1 MIILRKFIL
10 FSLLALGSLPLR
22 AQELFPNLLTPG
34 FRGDSGTEYTGWN
47 IFTEPYL
54 GLNHGDVAAAA
65 SNPTL
70 VQNLTST
77 AFLTS
82 GFNIY
87 SFSAATGF
95 EIANNTSGTMGA
107 LGTVVFQFDALG
119 TFLDYSTIKL
129 NYSGGSISL
138 NPTSIISESRVISGG
153 FGGYTNRAA
162 MQWNLTGLGITDY
175 TISFQSLGSSTS
187 FNSASLDT
195 STTNSEVVPLARTFA
210 AGGSTANWSET
221 ANWSTGVI
229 PSAGANVKVTAGSSL
244 IADAA
249 NEVGQLTFSQSGSF
263 ALTGANTLTINTGIT
278 LAAAAGAVTVD
289 APIRGGGHLFL
300 TAAEATTLTI
310 QGDVSG
316 APAAGAFPAVG
327 LTKEGK
333 GTVAIVGDIN
343 FAGGV
348 AVEAGTLRLSGNNT
362 YGGATAVQSGRLE
375 VAADAPAAAAGAL
388 GNASSTVTVGAD
400 PGTFGSLAPAELVID
415 GDHTVGRN
423 VSLASGTNAKVLGAA
438 NTTGEAVFSGNIT
451 LASSTANSSL
461 RADGVGDTLRFS
473 GNISGGSAANSLVKD
488 GAGTV
493 IFSGSNK
500 TYATATTVS
509 AGTLILASGTATG
522 NGDWSVASGA
532 HLEVNGTLAGTGSLA
547 LGGRLTGSGTI
558 DRAVVTSG
566 PSATIA
572 AGNSP
577 DTLNFSSLSLSNS
590 GAFEFELGT
599 VSDLIDVSGLL
610 TGSVAAGGIQFA
622 FSDAGGLSTGVAYT
636 LFNYGSQSGL
646 DLTDFL
652 VTSPGFIV
660 SQWTIGSGSLQAE
673 FSAVPEPSA
682 GLLLVLSGLVLAQIR
697 RRKRIS

>member
-95 EIANNTSGTMGA
+95 EIANNTSGTIGA

-362 YGGATAVQSGRLE
+362 YGG
-375 VAADAPAAAAGAL
+375 P
-388 GNASSTVTVGAD
+388 
-400 PGTFGSLAPAELVID
+400 PPC
-415 GDHTVGRN
+415 
-423 VSLASGTNAKVLGAA
+423 
-438 NTTGEAVFSGNIT
+438 
-451 LASSTANSSL
+451 
-461 RADGVGDTLRFS
+461 
-473 GNISGGSAANSLVKD
+473 SLVVLK
-488 GAGTV
+488 
-493 IFSGSNK
+493 SPP
-500 TYATATTVS
+500 
-509 AGTLILASGTATG
+509 TLPLRRR
-522 NGDWSVASGA
+522 V
-532 HLEVNGTLAGTGSLA
+532 
-547 LGGRLTGSGTI
+547 
-558 DRAVVTSG
+558 
-566 PSATIA
+566 PSATPAPRSPSVPIPALSGPWLRPSLLLMAIIPWVAMFPWPVARMPRFWERPTPLARLFSPEILLWLPAPPIA
-572 AGNSP
+572 ACEP
-577 DTLNFSSLSLSNS
+577 
-590 GAFEFELGT
+590 T
-599 VSDLIDVSGLL
+599 VSVIPFV
-610 TGSVAAGGIQFA
+610 
-622 FSDAGGLSTGVAYT
+622 
-636 LFNYGSQSGL
+636 
-646 DLTDFL
+646 FL
-652 VTSPGFIV
+652 EIS
-660 SQWTIGSGSLQAE
+660 AE
-673 FSAVPEPSA
+673 VPLP
-682 GLLLVLSGLVLAQIR
+682 IPW
-697 RRKRIS
+697 